1 MFVAFLKLSEE
12 KFSEFLPVKACGI
25 DMGSQVSNGFADV
38 VFPLQVKVVVV
49 GWITEEAFVE
59 LTAVC
64 VFICQSV
71 KKQDRGDW

>member
-1 MFVAFLKLSEE
+1 
-12 KFSEFLPVKACGI
+12 
-25 DMGSQVSNGFADV
+25 MGSQVSNCFADV

-71 KKQDRGDW
+71 KKQDCGG